1 MHCNGS
7 CVRSSMVLM
16 NGITLIVFYL
26 TAVVVWN
33 FSAVLTRL
41 LEVTEALW
49 DQNSTDILFNFP

>member
-1 MHCNGS
+1 
-7 CVRSSMVLM
+7 M